1 VNSSA
6 QHRSRGRLTWTVF
19 AALAAF
25 GVLNAGLGPALP
37 YLRAAEHLSYVQ
49 GVLLQVAFA
58 VGGGV
63 AGLLTARAGP
73 GWPRAIVIRGGL
85 LAAALCWL
93 LVGYGGTLPV
103 RVAAAGLVSLFG
115 SAAVVRMWAV
125 LADVHGPRRTV
136 ALAEG
141 EVAVS
146 LGGIVSPLLIGL
158 MVGSPLGWRG
168 AFGVAA
174 ALTGLAVALT
184 APVTVPQAPRQRAA
198 LPALDQPAPMPARR
212 PVPAHRAGRTPG
224 PPPALLIAAA
234 VVALEF
240 GIAFWLASYLTDAV
254 HVGLDAAV
262 ASVSGLYVASLAG
275 RLLVGRLARRFA
287 TATLLAG
294 ALLLAI
300 AGLATLIAAGS
311 AVVAEI
317 GVAVAGTGI
326 GAMFPLVSSL
336 HVAATVGVADTAVGE
351 VFAAASVGQLLGPL
365 LVAPLA
371 QLAGFRIAF
380 LLLPGYALVAILA
393 LARHHRRTALP

>member
-1 VNSSA
+1 MNSSG

-63 AGLLTARAGP
+63 AGLLTARADP

-168 AFGVAA
+168 AFGLAA

-184 APVTVPQAPRQRAA
+184 AAVT
-198 LPALDQPAPMPARR
+198 
-212 PVPAHRAGRTPG
+212 VPAHRAGRTPG
-224 PPPALLIAAA
+224 PPPTLLIAAA

-254 HVGLDAAV
+254 HFGLDAAV

-275 RLLVGRLARRFA
+275 RLLVGRLAGRFA

-317 GVAVAGTGI
+317 GVAVAGAGI

-336 HVAATVGVADTAVGE
+336 HVAATAGVADTAVGE

-380 LLLPGYALVAILA
+380 LLLLGYALAAILA
-393 LARHHRRTALP
+393 LARHHRRTAVP

>member
-1 VNSSA
+1 MNSSG

-63 AGLLTARAGP
+63 AGLLTARADP

-168 AFGVAA
+168 AFGLAA

-184 APVTVPQAPRQRAA
+184 AAVT
-198 LPALDQPAPMPARR
+198 
-212 PVPAHRAGRTPG
+212 VPAHRAGRTPG
-224 PPPALLIAAA
+224 PPPTLLIAAA

-254 HVGLDAAV
+254 HFGLDAAV

-275 RLLVGRLARRFA
+275 RLLVGRLAGRFA

-317 GVAVAGTGI
+317 GVAVAGAGI

-336 HVAATVGVADTAVGE
+336 HVAATAGVADTAVGE

-380 LLLPGYALVAILA
+380 LLLLGYALVAILA
-393 LARHHRRTALP
+393 LARHHRRTAVP